1 MKRTFIYNVGP
12 EEEMNIRTLL
22 KQKYKMSTALINK
35 LKQSEDG
42 ITVNGA
48 RQKVSF
54 QLEPGDVVKLRMR
67 EEASEQIVP
76 TPVEFSILYE
86 DEDLIIIDKP
96 PYLPTHPSMGH
107 FTNTLANGLAYYW
120 QQKGEAYVFRA
131 VNRLDKNTSGV
142 MAVAK
147 NAYIHAQLCSQIQ
160 EGQLRRK
167 YRCIVCGAVEKD
179 GTVDAPIGREDGS
192 ILRRQ
197 VRQDGQQARTHY
209 RVLERKQGHTL
220 LELELETGRTH
231 QIRVHM
237 AYLGYPVLGDFLY
250 GEETEKM
257 PRQALHS
264 SFLTLTHPVT
274 FEALSFEAPL
284 PQDLQSFWDCL

>member
-1 MKRTFIYNVGP
+1 MIYNVGA
-12 EEEMNIRTLL
+12 EEEMSIRTLL
-22 KQKYKMSTALINK
+22 KQKYQMSTALIAK
-35 LKQSEDG
+35 LKQSENG
-42 ITVNGA
+42 ITVNGT

-54 QLEPGDVVKLRMR
+54 QLKPGDVVELRMQ
-67 EEASEQIVP
+67 EEVSEQILP
-76 TPVEFSILYE
+76 TPMELSILYE

-120 QQKGEAYVFRA
+120 KQKKESYVFRA

-147 NAYIHAQLCSQIQ
+147 NAYTHARLCCQIQ

-167 YRCIVCGAVEKD
+167 YRCIVCGTVQED
-179 GTVDAPIGREDGS
+179 GTVDAPVGRADGS
-192 ILRRQ
+192 ILRRE
-197 VRQDGQQARTHY
+197 VRKDGRQARTHY
-209 RVLERKQGHTL
+209 HVLERKAGHTL

-250 GEETEKM
+250 GEEVDQM

-264 SFLTLTHPVT
+264 SFLTFIHPVT
-274 FEALSFEAPL
+274 FEDLSFEAPL